1 MDEETELF
9 ISKLEQKHGGQL
21 TWKTFSTWYGCSDG
35 TQREYGVFLF
45 RVFDTFHFEDFE
57 KNSTIFGIPLTGRPK
72 RKNGKKEFVQ
82 MERSFEKSNVVEI
95 ITTTRST
102 ANSIVKTGNTATL
115 KQANKFDKVFK
126 KLVTAVTLQDGTI
139 HFFELISPKEFVN
152 ENK

>member
-9 ISKLEQKHGGQL
+9 LSKLEHKHGGKL

-57 KNSTIFGIPLTGRPK
+57 KNSTIFGIPLTGKPK
-72 RKNGKKEFVQ
+72 RKKGQKEFVQ
-82 MERSFEKSNVVEI
+82 MERSFEKDNVVK
-95 ITTTRST
+95 ITTTTRT
-102 ANSIVKTGNTATL
+102 IANSIVKTGNTAIL
-115 KQANKFDKVFK
+115 KNATGFDKIFR
-126 KLVTAVTLQDGTI
+126 KLVTAVSLQDGTV
-139 HFFELISPKEFVN
+139 HFFELIAPKEFIN